1 MKKLIVLFCL
11 MMATSSA
18 YANQF
23 NTTSNQMMKECLEVW
38 GYNKYAPIEERMS
51 FPFWQEAAACAS
63 SGRTHEWQERIA
75 ADREFLQTKPWF
87 RGKNWKWQERA
98 EYTCRRITNLS
109 GTFEICSKP
118 YYIN

>member
-11 MMATSSA
+11 MMATTSA
-18 YANQF
+18 YANQD
-23 NTTSNQMMKECLEVW
+23 TTQNQMIKECLEVW
-38 GYNKYAPIEERMS
+38 GYDKYAPIEERMS
-51 FPFWQEAAACAS
+51 FPFFQEAAHCAS
-63 SGRTHEWQERIA
+63 TGRIDEWKERIA